1 MLYTDRCASLRAGR
15 FVSAIID
22 GMRVTIAGAGIGG
35 LTAALSLAA
44 AGHDVTVYESTREL
58 KPLGVGINLLPHAA
72 EVLQR
77 LGVLEPIVERG
88 VTTRELI
95 YFNKFGQQ
103 IWREPRGI
111 EAGFPVPQ
119 ISIHRGVLQMTLAEA
134 ARDRVSVVM
143 DRRLVHLEES
153 GRAHFESRDGGTF
166 IVEADVTVAADG
178 IHSAARRQFHP
189 DEGPPRYSGRLMWRG
204 VTRAKPFL
212 SGATMIMAGHPA
224 LKFVAYPI
232 ETVALDG
239 TQLINWIAELPRPA
253 MLERES
259 WSREGHFED
268 FAPAF
273 ATWKFD
279 WLDVP
284 ALIAGATAAFEF
296 PMVDRDPLPA
306 WTHGRVTLLGD
317 AAHPMYPVGSNGAS
331 QAILDSDALVTALN
345 QHDVDDALKH
355 YEQQRLPATAA
366 IVLLNRQNGPEQCM
380 QWAEERAPNGFDDIE
395 AVIPR
400 VELEAL
406 AARYRRAVGLN
417 KR

>member
-1 MLYTDRCASLRAGR
+1 
-15 FVSAIID
+15 
-22 GMRVTIAGAGIGG
+22 MRVTIAGAGIGG
-35 LTAALSLAA
+35 LAAAMALRA

-77 LGVLEPIVERG
+77 LGVLERIVERG
-88 VTTRELI
+88 VATRELI

-111 EAGFPVPQ
+111 EAGFSAPQ

-134 ARDRVSVVM
+134 ARERVTVVM
-143 DRRLVHLEES
+143 DRRLVRVEEN
-153 GRAHFESRDGGTF
+153 GRAYFESRDGEKF
-166 IVEADVTVAADG
+166 VVDADLIIAADG

-189 DEGPPRYSGRLMWRG
+189 GEGPPRYSGRLMWRG

-212 SGATMIMAGHPA
+212 SGATMIMAGHPE

-232 ETVALDG
+232 EAVASDG

-259 WSREGHFED
+259 WSREGNFDD

-284 ALIAGATAAFEF
+284 ALIAGANAAFEF
-296 PMVDRDPLPA
+296 PMVDRDPLSA

-331 QAILDSDALVTALN
+331 QAILDADALVNALN
-345 QHDVDDALKH
+345 HHDGLEH

-366 IVLLNRQNGPEQCM
+366 IVLMNRQNGPEQCM
-380 QWAEERAPNGFDDIE
+380 QWAEERAPNGFTDIE
-395 AVIPR
+395 SVIPR
-400 VELEAL
+400 AELEAL
-406 AARYRRAVGLN
+406 AARYRRAVGL
-417 KR
+417 KKD